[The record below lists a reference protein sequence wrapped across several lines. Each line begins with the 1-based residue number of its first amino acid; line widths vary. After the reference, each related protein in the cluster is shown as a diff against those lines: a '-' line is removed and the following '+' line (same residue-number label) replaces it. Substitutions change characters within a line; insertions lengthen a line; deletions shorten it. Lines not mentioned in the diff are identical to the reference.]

1 MAKNKIPKN
10 IIEQMIS
17 NRKIRTEIT
26 RNSHFMF
33 FHLYFAHY
41 VKYATAQFQEE
52 IFNLTEDEKVK
63 NLYIVAFRGSG
74 KSTIITTSYPIWAIL
89 GKQQK
94 KFVLILCQT
103 RVQAKQHMI
112 NLKRELESNQLLI
125 SDLGPFQEESDEW
138 GSSSLVFSNM
148 NARITVAS
156 AEQSIRGLRHGAYRP
171 DLIIGDDVED
181 MASAKTK
188 EGRQKTYDWL
198 KGDVLP
204 IGDRNTKLVIVGN
217 LLHED
222 SLLMHL
228 KRDIDEGSSTGVFK
242 AYPLVSDD
250 GEILWP
256 GKYPNLDE
264 IEIEH
269 KNIGNEIAWKRE
281 YLLEI
286 VPDDDQIVSRDQIQ
300 YYSSLP
306 KQRCRKVIIGVDLA
320 ISQKASADFTAIVSA
335 AIYGHG
341 KDFCIYILPNPINRK
356 FDFTETISQIE
367 ILYDSLQYLGWRII
381 HVEDVGY
388 QRVVIEQLKNH
399 GYKAEGSKVTSD
411 KRARLMSVSNLI
423 PSGRILFPKE
433 GAEELIENLIGFGK
447 EKHDD
452 LVDAFTVLA
461 REAIKMDKR
470 PARVFA
476 KNPFSTFHR

>member
-1 MAKNKIPKN
+1 MMSDRAVRIAVTK
-10 IIEQMIS
+10 E
-17 NRKIRTEIT
+17 
-26 RNSHFMF
+26 SHIMF
-33 FHLYFAHY
+33 FNFYFPHY
-41 VKYATAQFQEE
+41 VKYETAYFQEE
-52 IFNLTEDEKVK
+52 MFNLTEDKKVK

-103 RVQAKQHMI
+103 RNQAKQHMI
-112 NLKRELESNQLLI
+112 NLKRELESNQLLKN
-125 SDLGPFQEESDEW
+125 DLGPFQEESDEW

-148 NARITVAS
+148 NARISVAS
-156 AEQSIRGLRHGAYRP
+156 TEQSIRGLRHGAHRP

-198 KGDVLP
+198 KGEVIP
-204 IGDRNTKLVIVGN
+204 TGDRNTKLVIVGN

-228 KRDIDEGSSTGVFK
+228 KRDIEEGSSTGVFK
-242 AYPLVSDD
+242 SYPLVDD
-250 GEILWP
+250 KGEILWS
-256 GKYPNLDE
+256 GKYPTLKD

-286 VPDDDQIVSRDQIQ
+286 IPDEDQIVYPDQIK
-300 YYSSLP
+300 YYPSLP
-306 KQRCRKVIIGVDLA
+306 KGRCRKVIIGADLA
-320 ISQKASADFTAIVSA
+320 ISQKTSADFTAIVSA

-341 KDFCIYILPNPINRK
+341 KDFHIYILPNPINSR
-356 FDFTETISQIE
+356 FNFTETIEQIKL
-367 ILYDSLQYLGWRII
+367 LYESLQYLGYRII
-381 HVEDVGY
+381 FVEDVGY
-388 QRVVIEQLKNH
+388 QRVAIEQLIIQ
-399 GYKAEGSKVTSD
+399 GCKAEGSKVTSD
-411 KRARLMSVSNLI
+411 KRARLASISNLI
-423 PSGRILFPKE
+423 PSGRILFPKI

-452 LVDAFTVLA
+452 LVDAFTIVA
-461 REAIKMDKR
+461 REAVKMDKR
-470 PARVFA
+470 SPRVFA
-476 KNPFSTFHR
+476 RKPMGF